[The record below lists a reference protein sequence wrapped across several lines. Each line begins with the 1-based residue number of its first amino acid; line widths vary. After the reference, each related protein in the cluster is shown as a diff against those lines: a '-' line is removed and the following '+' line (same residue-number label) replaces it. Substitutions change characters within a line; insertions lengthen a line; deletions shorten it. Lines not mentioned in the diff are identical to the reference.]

1 MQKNKYIL
9 LLEEKRKK
17 YLQSK
22 NLNTTLDLG
31 VIEQIITAE
40 NRTEKAYK
48 SAKKFYK
55 EVNELLDYII
65 NNPILVGGYYG
76 KTQQKVKFSYEVV
89 YCQQSSPSVL
99 TNIVDGKIVIRI
111 AADGEI
117 SASLY
122 AEEKNK

>member
-22 NLNTTLDLG
+22 NLNTTMDLG
-31 VIEQIITAE
+31 VIATVITAE
-40 NRTEKAYK
+40 NRTKIAYK
-48 SAKKFYK
+48 DAKKFYE
-55 EVNELLDYII
+55 EVNELIKYII
-65 NNPILVGGYYG
+65 NTPMLVGGYHG
-76 KTQQKVKFSYEVV
+76 DTLQKVKFSYERV
-89 YCQQSSPSVL
+89 YCQQSSPSIL

-122 AEEKNK
+122 EEN